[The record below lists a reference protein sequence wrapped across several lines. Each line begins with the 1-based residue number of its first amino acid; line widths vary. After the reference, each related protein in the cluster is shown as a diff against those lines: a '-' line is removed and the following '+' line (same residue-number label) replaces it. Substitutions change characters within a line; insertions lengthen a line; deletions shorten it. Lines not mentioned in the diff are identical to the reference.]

1 MRIQIRPTLLINNK
15 GSKRLDSIDLVWLS
29 ELLQDIKREST
40 LMGAAKR
47 AGTSYR
53 TLWNKLNEI
62 ESVLNEKLVER
73 IKGHGSTVSHFG
85 LFLIQF
91 VDQMQNRYSEYSE
104 NYQTTLSQEMAAYRL
119 KQGKKWLLFS
129 SSDPIIQQTIAKFS
143 SFELRVAGSG
153 ESLERLLNHEAD
165 IAGYHVSD
173 PENSRIIHQRLIKAG
188 MQVVPVMKRIQGL
201 IVQKGNPLNLTSISD
216 LTNPKVRFINRQRG
230 SGTRLL
236 LDSLLAE
243 KGLNPEKIKG
253 YNNEEFTHSAVAST
267 ILANKANVGISV
279 KNIALENKLGFI
291 YLKDELF
298 FLAMRKELA
307 ANKEVSKL
315 ISKIR
320 NYAGITEGYKSLSAK
335 VQLHDWI

>member
-91 VDQMQNRYSEYSE
+91 VGQMQNRYSEYSE

-129 SSDPIIQQTIAKFS
+129 SSDPIIQ
-143 SFELRVAGSG
+143 
-153 ESLERLLNHEAD
+153 
-165 IAGYHVSD
+165 
-173 PENSRIIHQRLIKAG
+173 
-188 MQVVPVMKRIQGL
+188 
-201 IVQKGNPLNLTSISD
+201 
-216 LTNPKVRFINRQRG
+216 
-230 SGTRLL
+230 
-236 LDSLLAE
+236 
-243 KGLNPEKIKG
+243 
-253 YNNEEFTHSAVAST
+253 
-267 ILANKANVGISV
+267 
-279 KNIALENKLGFI
+279 
-291 YLKDELF
+291 
-298 FLAMRKELA
+298 
-307 ANKEVSKL
+307 
-315 ISKIR
+315 
-320 NYAGITEGYKSLSAK
+320 
-335 VQLHDWI
+335 

>member
-1 MRIQIRPTLLINNK
+1 
-15 GSKRLDSIDLVWLS
+15 
-29 ELLQDIKREST
+29 
-40 LMGAAKR
+40 
-47 AGTSYR
+47 
-53 TLWNKLNEI
+53 
-62 ESVLNEKLVER
+62 
-73 IKGHGSTVSHFG
+73 
-85 LFLIQF
+85 
-91 VDQMQNRYSEYSE
+91 
-104 NYQTTLSQEMAAYRL
+104 
-119 KQGKKWLLFS
+119 
-129 SSDPIIQQTIAKFS
+129 
-143 SFELRVAGSG
+143 
-153 ESLERLLNHEAD
+153 
-165 IAGYHVSD
+165 
-173 PENSRIIHQRLIKAG
+173 

-236 LDSLLAE
+236 LDSLLTE

-307 ANKEVSKL
+307 ANKEVGKL

-320 NYAGITEGYKSLSAK
+320 NYAGITEGYKSLGAK